1 MTQTRLLVTLVT
13 AALTVVAPAAGAA
26 NGDCRLIRGA
36 GTPSDT
42 TDDVSVC
49 RQDAWIHRATT
60 PLGNLAGVGA
70 DASPSW
76 NTTKPDGSFQEGA
89 GGVYATNIIARG
101 AFGHDDKTGLMVAEG
116 TYRGT
121 LENIAIELYGYTYS
135 EATGLLNLRLD
146 IDGVTIFEGIRAIRD
161 DGTTLGQAQDY
172 RFVYTNLFRALE
184 THGKQGDAAT
194 EHRIRVMAA
203 GYTVGQDP
211 ILFVYD
217 TAEQPAGL
225 VFNLEDN
232 ERSKYTAID
241 VTE

>member
-1 MTQTRLLVTLVT
+1 MVTLVT

-42 TDDVSVC
+42 TDDISVC
-49 RQDAWIHRATT
+49 RQDTWIHRATT

-76 NTTKPDGSFQEGA
+76 NTTKPDASLQEGA
-89 GGVYATNIIARG
+89 GGIYLTDIIARG
-101 AFGHDDKTGLMVAEG
+101 ANGRDDKTGLMVVEG
-116 TYRGT
+116 TYKGT
-121 LENIAIELYGYTYS
+121 LDNIAIELFGFVTT
-135 EATGLLNLRLD
+135 EATGRLNLRLD
-146 IDGVTIFEGIRAIRD
+146 IDGVTIFEAVRGIRD
-161 DGTTLGQAQDY
+161 DGTVVGQPVEY
-172 RFVYTNLFRALE
+172 RFVYTNLYRALE
-184 THGKQGDAAT
+184 AHGKQGDATT
-194 EHRIRVMAA
+194 EHRIRVGVA
-203 GYTVGQDP
+203 GYTIGQDP

-232 ERSKYTAID
+232 ERSSYTAID